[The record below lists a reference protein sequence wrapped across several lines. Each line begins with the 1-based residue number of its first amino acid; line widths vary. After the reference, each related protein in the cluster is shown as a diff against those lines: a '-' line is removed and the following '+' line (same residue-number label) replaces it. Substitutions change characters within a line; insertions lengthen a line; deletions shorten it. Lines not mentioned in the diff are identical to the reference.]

1 MGPFTVGLL
10 SDFFDPSFGV
20 ESLRYA
26 MLAVLP
32 TACVWSS
39 IHFYL
44 AIAFFKRRFGKKI
57 KSKKINSLE

>member
-44 AIAFFKRRFGKKI
+44 ASR
-57 KSKKINSLE
+57 SLKADLERAPD